1 MQFEP
6 VQSEMVT
13 RLLPIYYREMENVMW
28 YPRMSFMLNNILNFN
43 ILAYLVAV
51 FDLNLNFSNFPI
63 VTGKKWCG
71 SMCMFG
77 CGTNLSMELSQIF
90 CSETVYSLIIWL
102 FSLEWHLEMALISK
116 PLKHTMPDSDKEV
129 QDNIEA
135 WTGVWPCLW
144 QVKVLCKILK

>member
-90 CSETVYSLIIWL
+90 CSETVYLLIIWL

-116 PLKHTMPDSDKEV
+116 PPKHTMPDR
-129 QDNIEA
+129 QGG
-135 WTGVWPCLW
+135 TGQCRGMNRCSAMSLAG
-144 QVKVLCKILK
+144 